1 MNEQL
6 KPALKQED
14 TILFI
19 GSGISCWA
27 GLPSWTG
34 LINRLA
40 DYLEAG
46 EGDAEIVR
54 ES

>member
-27 GLPSWTG
+27 GLPSWMDSSIGSPTTSKPG
-34 LINRLA
+34 RRRRNV
-40 DYLEAG
+40 E
-46 EGDAEIVR
+46 

>member
-27 GLPSWTG
+27 ASFVDRTYQSARRLPRSRG
-34 LINRLA
+34 R
-40 DYLEAG
+40 
-46 EGDAEIVR
+46 R
-54 ES
+54 RKSSKES